1 MRAEPRLHILPGS
14 SHSLHNSLPLSQPGP
29 QTTPL
34 FGSSLR
40 LLYACL
46 LRQAILVLR
55 LLDLFAHA

>member
-1 MRAEPRLHILPGS
+1 MHAEPRRQSSPGS
-14 SHSLHNSLPLSQPGP
+14 SH
-29 QTTPL
+29 
-34 FGSSLR
+34 R